1 MDQDTLL
8 AVWDVQL
15 ELLSRI
21 AVEAG
26 LETTEGGGVSRI
38 AAQIFSEAL
47 TRCVTLDS
55 ATEYVWSDPEGA
67 RSFLHQ
73 AKEFNHLIYD
83 RNHPLPW
90 LPTGTFGPF
99 PLLCF
104 GVTEML
110 KRRQEFDPVNFD

>member
-1 MDQDTLL
+1 MEQDTLL
-8 AVWDVQL
+8 AVWDAQL

-26 LETTEGGGVSRI
+26 LEARGCVVSPI
-38 AAQIFSEAL
+38 AAQTFSEAL

-55 ATEYVWSDPEGA
+55 AMEYLWSDPDGA

-73 AKEFNHLIYD
+73 AKKLNCLIYD
-83 RNHPLPW
+83 RNHPLPS

-110 KRRQEFDPVNFD
+110 KRLHEFDPVNFD